1 MGVWNTKIVTA
12 WAQQVGQK
20 GCFLQGP
27 FMMIEKIPWGGK
39 NYMEPGIEN
48 FQSRELQGKNG
59 IICGS
64 NPLSILEHTL
74 TKVAEYLPLKS
85 FFEYSHALFHKVFL
99 TKTVFHDLSSPL
111 QLCKSL
117 KIYQEL
123 IKERNLPRE
132 KWGVIFQSDKKWFA
146 I

>member
-1 MGVWNTKIVTA
+1 
-12 WAQQVGQK
+12 
-20 GCFLQGP
+20 
-27 FMMIEKIPWGGK
+27 
-39 NYMEPGIEN
+39 MEPGIEN

-59 IICGS
+59 INCGS

-132 KWGVIFQSDKKWFA
+132 K
-146 I
+146 